1 MKCYYL
7 VPYFIMVI
15 ILPQKRYN
23 IIMNYK
29 TIAKETLEIEAQT
42 LLLAS
47 QKIGDEFN
55 EAIKTILECDGKL
68 IITGVGK
75 SGLIGAKMAAT
86 FASTGTPSFFLHPT
100 EALHGDLG
108 MISSNDVVIAI
119 SYSGESEELSSIL
132 PHIRRFG
139 TPLIGMTRSKE
150 STLGKYS
157 DLIIDVVV
165 EKEACPLDIAP
176 TSSTTLTLA
185 LGDAL
190 AVCLMKAR
198 NFQKSDFASFHP
210 GGALGKQLFVK
221 VSNLMQTKN
230 LPIVSKDTKVKEAIL
245 KISEGRL
252 GTVLVTDED
261 KKLIAL
267 VSDGDIRRALLQD
280 DFSLEENVLKYA
292 TMNPMSCEDENML
305 ASQALVLIEEK
316 KIQLLVVTDKNK
328 KIRGVLHIH
337 TLIEKGIS

>member
-1 MKCYYL
+1 
-7 VPYFIMVI
+7 
-15 ILPQKRYN
+15 
-23 IIMNYK
+23 MNYK
-29 TIAKETLEIEAQT
+29 EIAQETLNIEAQT

-47 QKIGDEFN
+47 KNMGDAFDKAVETVL
-55 EAIKTILECDGKL
+55 ACKGKL
-68 IITGVGK
+68 VVTGVGK

-108 MISSNDVVIAI
+108 MISQNDVVIAI

-132 PHIRRFG
+132 PHIKRFK
-139 TPLIGMTRSKE
+139 TPLIGMTRNQN

-157 DLIIDVVV
+157 DVVIDVIV

-198 NFQKSDFASFHP
+198 NFKKSDFASFHP
-210 GGALGKQLFVK
+210 GGALGKKLFVK
-221 VSNLMQTKN
+221 VSDLMKKDN
-230 LPIVSKDTKVKEAIL
+230 LPIVSKDTKVKEAIIE
-245 KISEGRL
+245 ISQGRL
-252 GTVLVTDED
+252 GTVLIADED
-261 KKLIAL
+261 NRLVAL

-280 DFSLEENVLKYA
+280 NFSLEDNVLKYA
-292 TMNPMSCEDENML
+292 TQNPRTLDDENTL
-305 ASQALVLIEEK
+305 ASEALVIIEEM

-328 KIRGVLHIH
+328 KIKGVLHIH

>member
-1 MKCYYL
+1 
-7 VPYFIMVI
+7 
-15 ILPQKRYN
+15 
-23 IIMNYK
+23 MNYK
-29 TIAKETLEIEAQT
+29 KIAQDTLNIEANT
-42 LLLAS
+42 LLKAAKNIDDVFDKAVKL
-47 QKIGDEFN
+47 
-55 EAIKTILECDGKL
+55 ILKCKGKL

-108 MISSNDVVIAI
+108 MISRGDVVIAI

-132 PHIRRFG
+132 PHIKRFNI
-139 TPLIGMTRSKE
+139 PLIGMSRSKT
-150 STLGKYS
+150 STLGFYS
-157 DLIIDVVV
+157 DLLINVVV
-165 EKEACPLDIAP
+165 QKEACPLDIAP

-198 NFQKSDFASFHP
+198 DFKKSDFASFHP

-221 VSNLMQTKN
+221 VSDLMRKKN
-230 LPIVSKDTKVKEAIL
+230 LPIINKHTKVKDAIV

-252 GTVLVTDED
+252 GTVLVTDENNS
-261 KKLIAL
+261 LIAL
-267 VSDGDIRRALLQD
+267 VSDGDIRRALLSE
-280 DFSLEENVLKYA
+280 DFSLDENILKYA
-292 TMNPMSCEDENML
+292 TKKPKTIDDESML
-305 ASQALVLIEEK
+305 ASEALVIIEK
-316 KIQLLVVTDKNK
+316 MKIQLLVVTDKEK
-328 KIRGVLHIH
+328 KIKGVLHIH

>member
-1 MKCYYL
+1 
-7 VPYFIMVI
+7 
-15 ILPQKRYN
+15 
-23 IIMNYK
+23 MNYK
-29 TIAKETLEIEAQT
+29 KIAQETLEIEAQT
-42 LLLAS
+42 LLDAA
-47 QKIGDEFN
+47 KNIDDIFN
-55 EAIKTILECDGKL
+55 KAVEVILHCKGKL
-68 IITGVGK
+68 VITGVGK

-108 MISSNDVVIAI
+108 MIGKDDVVIAI
-119 SYSGESEELSSIL
+119 SYSGESEELGAIL
-132 PHIRRFG
+132 PHVKRFEV
-139 TPLIGMTRSKE
+139 PLIGMTKNVN
-150 STLGKYS
+150 STLGRYS
-157 DLIIDVVV
+157 DMVIKV
-165 EKEACPLDIAP
+165 EVKKEACPLDIAP

-198 NFQKSDFASFHP
+198 DFKKTDFASFHP

-230 LPIVSKDTKVKEAIL
+230 IPVVGQDTKVKDAII

-252 GTVLVTDED
+252 GTVLVTDSD
-261 KKLIAL
+261 DKLIAL
-267 VSDGDIRRALLQD
+267 VSDGDIRRALLQE

-292 TMNPMSCEDENML
+292 TMNPMTLDDADML
-305 ASQALVLIEEK
+305 ASDALVLIEKK
-316 KIQLLVVTDKNK
+316 KIQLLVITDKNK
-328 KIRGVLHIH
+328 HIQGVLHIH

>member
-1 MKCYYL
+1 
-7 VPYFIMVI
+7 
-15 ILPQKRYN
+15 
-23 IIMNYK
+23 MNYK
-29 TIAKETLEIEAQT
+29 TIAQETLNIEANT
-42 LLLAS
+42 LLQAAKNMNDVFEKAVELVLAC
-47 QKIGDEFN
+47 K
-55 EAIKTILECDGKL
+55 GKL
-68 IITGVGK
+68 VVTGVGK

-108 MISSNDVVIAI
+108 MISANDVVIAI

-132 PHIRRFG
+132 PHIKRFNI
-139 TPLIGMTRSKE
+139 PLIGMTRDAN

-157 DLIIDVVV
+157 DIIIDVIV

-190 AVCLMKAR
+190 AVCLMRAR
-198 NFQKSDFASFHP
+198 DFKKSDFASFHP
-210 GGALGKQLFVK
+210 GGALGKKLFVK

-230 LPIVSKDTKVKEAIL
+230 IPVVSKDTKVKEAII

-252 GTVLVTDED
+252 GTVLVTDESD
-261 KKLIAL
+261 KLVAL
-267 VSDGDIRRALLQD
+267 VSDGDIRRALLRD
-280 DFSLEENVLKYA
+280 DFSLEANVLEYA
-292 TMNPMSCEDENML
+292 TLNPMTLDDEEML
-305 ASQALVLIEEK
+305 ASDALVLIEEK
-316 KIQLLVVTDKNK
+316 KIQLLVITDKNK
-328 KIRGVLHIH
+328 KIKGVLHIH

>member
-1 MKCYYL
+1 
-7 VPYFIMVI
+7 
-15 ILPQKRYN
+15 
-23 IIMNYK
+23 MNYK
-29 TIAKETLEIEAQT
+29 AIAQETLNIEAQT
-42 LLLAS
+42 LFDAAKGIDDVFDKS
-47 QKIGDEFN
+47 VDV
-55 EAIKTILECDGKL
+55 ILSCKGKL
-68 IITGVGK
+68 IVTGVGK

-108 MISSNDVVIAI
+108 MISKEDVVIAI
-119 SYSGESEELSSIL
+119 SYSGESEELGAIL
-132 PHIRRFG
+132 PHVKRFNV
-139 TPLIGMTRSKE
+139 PLIGMTKNLN
-150 STLGKYS
+150 STLGRYS
-157 DLIIDVVV
+157 DLVIKVDVK
-165 EKEACPLDIAP
+165 KEACPLDIAP

-230 LPIVSKDTKVKEAIL
+230 LPIISKTAKLKDAIV

-252 GTVLVTDED
+252 GTVLIVDEQET
-261 KKLIAL
+261 LL
-267 VSDGDIRRALLQD
+267 GLMSDGDIRRALLED
-280 DFSLEENVLKYA
+280 DFSLEDDVVKYA
-292 TMNPMSCEDENML
+292 TLNPMTLEDEEML
-305 ASQALVLIEEK
+305 ASEALVLIERK
-316 KIQLLVVTDKNK
+316 KIQLLVITDKNK
-328 KIRGVLHIH
+328 KIKGVLHIH